1 MKSSTKCPNCGAPM
15 QADKANGVFTCAH
28 CGTLEEQPILV
39 RDIEVGAPSDRL
51 CPVCVTPLVHAHL
64 DGNALLYCRLCSGM
78 LIPIES
84 FVLVIEAARSREDRS
99 GVSLPRRQN
108 PGERVLACPECGQPM
123 LSHFYG
129 GPGNLVID
137 TCERCCVNWLDP
149 GELRRIARAPQGRLW
164 TPPPPLESPD
174 PGDDE
179 DET

>member
-1 MKSSTKCPNCGAPM
+1 M

-39 RDIEVGAPSDRL
+39 RDIDVGAPSDRL
-51 CPVCVTPLVHAHL
+51 CPLCVTPLVHAHL

-78 LIPIES
+78 LIPIEN

-123 LSHFYG
+123 LSYFYG

-137 TCERCCVNWLDP
+137 TCERCCANWLDP
-149 GELRRIARAPQGRLW
+149 GELRRIARAPQGRVW
-164 TPPPPLESPD
+164 MPPPPLESPD